1 MITPQSSWKLEKSAR
16 QTAQENGLQK
26 TRCPNV
32 RRFTDP
38 VSRNFPLPVL
48 LGENEDPWVRLLTM
62 AAFTPEPA
70 SDSQSDRQAEF
81 VALLT
86 GSHSRLLGYL
96 MSLLG
101 RRHDAED
108 VLQKA
113 SVTMWQKFDTFT
125 LGTDFL
131 AWASTV
137 CFYEAKNFQRLSARA
152 PLCFDDRLLAVLAT
166 ERLADLGHREER
178 LAALDRCL
186 EKLPEKD
193 RRLLQAAYIDQ
204 QGIARLAEQ
213 LGRAPQTLYNRL
225 NILRRSLADCV
236 QRRLAEGA
244 SVPG

>member
-1 MITPQSSWKLEKSAR
+1 MAGVTP
-16 QTAQENGLQK
+16 
-26 TRCPNV
+26 
-32 RRFTDP
+32 DP
-38 VSRNFPLPVL
+38 VSAGPP
-48 LGENEDPWVRLLTM
+48 
-62 AAFTPEPA
+62 
-70 SDSQSDRQAEF
+70 DRQATF

-86 GSHSRLLGYL
+86 GSHGRLMGYL

-131 AWASTV
+131 AWASTF
-137 CFYEAKNFQRLSARA
+137 CFYEAKNFQRVSARS
-152 PLCFDDRLLAVLAT
+152 PLCFDDRLLSVLAA

-186 EKLPEKD
+186 EKVPEKD
-193 RRLLQAAYIDQ
+193 RLLLQAAYIDQ
-204 QGIARLAEQ
+204 KGIASLAEE

-225 NILRRSLADCV
+225 NTLRRSLADCV
-236 QRRLAEGA
+236 ERRLAAGTVG
-244 SVPG
+244 SG

>member
-1 MITPQSSWKLEKSAR
+1 VQVCPEK
-16 QTAQENGLQK
+16 
-26 TRCPNV
+26 NV
-32 RRFTDP
+32 DP
-38 VSRNFPLPVL
+38 R
-48 LGENEDPWVRLLTM
+48 DRLRGM
-62 AAFTPEPA
+62 AAFTPDPA
-70 SDSQSDRQAEF
+70 SDSQPDRQAEF

-113 SVTMWQKFDTFT
+113 SMTMWQKFDTFT

-178 LAALDRCL
+178 LAALDLCL
-186 EKLPEKD
+186 EKVPEKD
-193 RRLLQAAYIDQ
+193 RLLLQAAYIDGQ
-204 QGIARLAEQ
+204 AIASLAEQ

-225 NILRRSLADCV
+225 NILRRSLAECV
-236 QRRLAEGA
+236 ERRLADGA
-244 SVPG
+244 VEAG

>member
-1 MITPQSSWKLEKSAR
+1 
-16 QTAQENGLQK
+16 
-26 TRCPNV
+26 
-32 RRFTDP
+32 
-38 VSRNFPLPVL
+38 
-48 LGENEDPWVRLLTM
+48 M
-62 AAFTPEPA
+62 AASTAAPPSA
-70 SDSQSDRQAEF
+70 GQPDRQAEF

-86 GSHSRLLGYL
+86 GSHGRLMGYL

-113 SVTMWQKFDTFT
+113 SLTMWQKFDTFT

-131 AWASTV
+131 AWASTI

-152 PLCFDDRLLAVLAT
+152 PLCFDDRLLAVLAS
-166 ERLADLGHREER
+166 ERLADLRFREER
-178 LAALDRCL
+178 FAALDRCL

-193 RRLLQAAYIDQ
+193 RLLLHAAYIDG
-204 QGIARLAEQ
+204 QGIAGLAKQ

-236 QRRLAEGA
+236 ERRLKEGFPA
-244 SVPG
+244 PG

>member
-1 MITPQSSWKLEKSAR
+1 MAAFARDPASAR
-16 QTAQENGLQK
+16 Q
-26 TRCPNV
+26 P
-32 RRFTDP
+32 
-38 VSRNFPLPVL
+38 
-48 LGENEDPWVRLLTM
+48 
-62 AAFTPEPA
+62 
-70 SDSQSDRQAEF
+70 DRQAEF

-86 GSHSRLLGYL
+86 GSHGRLMGYL
-96 MSLLG
+96 MSLVG

-113 SVTMWQKFDTFT
+113 SVTMWQKFDSFE
-125 LGTDFL
+125 LGTDFM

-152 PLCFDDRLLAVLAT
+152 PLCFDDRLLAVLAS
-166 ERLADLGHREER
+166 ERLVDIGHREER

-204 QGIARLAEQ
+204 QGIASLAEQ

-225 NILRRSLADCV
+225 NILRRSLAECV
-236 QRRLAEGA
+236 DRRLAEGA
-244 SVPG
+244 MGPG

>member
-1 MITPQSSWKLEKSAR
+1 MP
-16 QTAQENGLQK
+16 
-26 TRCPNV
+26 
-32 RRFTDP
+32 
-38 VSRNFPLPVL
+38 
-48 LGENEDPWVRLLTM
+48 
-62 AAFTPEPA
+62 AFTPEPTSA
-70 SDSQSDRQAEF
+70 GQPDRQAVF

-86 GSHSRLLGYL
+86 GSHGRLLGYL

-131 AWASTV
+131 AWSSTV

-166 ERLADLGHREER
+166 ERLADLGVREER
-178 LAALDRCL
+178 LAALDLCL
-186 EKLPEKD
+186 EKVPEKD
-193 RRLLQAAYIDQ
+193 RLLLQAAYIDG
-204 QGIARLAEQ
+204 QGIASLAEQ

-225 NILRRSLADCV
+225 NILRRSLAECV
-236 QRRLAEGA
+236 ERRLADGA
-244 SVPG
+244 VGHG

>member
-1 MITPQSSWKLEKSAR
+1 
-16 QTAQENGLQK
+16 
-26 TRCPNV
+26 
-32 RRFTDP
+32 
-38 VSRNFPLPVL
+38 
-48 LGENEDPWVRLLTM
+48 M
-62 AAFTPEPA
+62 AAFTSDPA
-70 SDSQSDRQAEF
+70 SDSQPGRQAEF

-152 PLCFDDRLLAVLAT
+152 PLCFDNRLLAVLAT

-204 QGIARLAEQ
+204 QGIASLAEQ

>member
-1 MITPQSSWKLEKSAR
+1 MTVFTPKSASAG
-16 QTAQENGLQK
+16 Q
-26 TRCPNV
+26 
-32 RRFTDP
+32 
-38 VSRNFPLPVL
+38 
-48 LGENEDPWVRLLTM
+48 
-62 AAFTPEPA
+62 PE
-70 SDSQSDRQAEF
+70 RQAEF

-86 GSHSRLLGYL
+86 GSHGRLLGYL

-113 SVTMWQKFDTFT
+113 SLTMWQKFDTFT

-131 AWASTV
+131 AWASTI
-137 CFYEAKNFQRLSARA
+137 CFYEAKNFQRLSARS

-166 ERLADLGHREER
+166 ERLADLGRREER

-186 EKLPEKD
+186 EKLPQKD
-193 RRLLQAAYIDQ
+193 RVLLQAAYIDR
-204 QGIARLAEQ
+204 QGIGSLGEQ

-236 QRRLAEGA
+236 ERRLAEGLPA
-244 SVPG
+244 PG